1 MKPPLFPMSSL
12 RSLAVSGEDARRF
25 LQNQLSSDLDQV
37 TTTRGQLSAWHDPK
51 GRVLAILRILPQPE
65 GFLLLLNAGLLPTV
79 AQRMQMFVLRA
90 KVQLS
95 PGPQVFALPDSG
107 HEATGVVAGLVLE
120 TEPLSAG
127 CTATVSALRMPG
139 RTGWLL
145 AGELESAASPDA
157 AAEAAWD
164 RAEVEAGLPEVYPE
178 TTGQFVSQMLN
189 LDRIGAVS
197 FTKGCY
203 PGQEIVA
210 RAHHLGRVKRR
221 IRLFRTT
228 GAPPAPGTSLAES
241 RGTVVRAAA
250 GDGACPV
257 LAVVPEDS
265 DGPFALEDGRVLTAA

>member
-1 MKPPLFPMSSL
+1 MKATLFPISSL
-12 RSLAVSGEDARRF
+12 RSLAVSGDDARNF
-25 LQNQLSSDLDQV
+25 LQNLLSSDLDQV
-37 TTTRGQLSAWHDPK
+37 TTTRGQLSGWHDPK
-51 GRVLAILRILPQPE
+51 GRVLAFMRILPQPE

-79 AQRMQMFVLRA
+79 AQRMQMYVLRA
-90 KVQLS
+90 RVRLA
-95 PGPQVFALPDSG
+95 PGPQVFGLP
-107 HEATGVVAGLVLE
+107 EQAQEPTGVLAGLVLE
-120 TEPLSAG
+120 AEPFSAG
-127 CTATVSALRMPG
+127 CTPEVSVLRLPG

-145 AGELESAASPDA
+145 AGELESAARPDA

-221 IRLFRTT
+221 MRLFHTT
-228 GAPPAPGTSLAES
+228 GAPPAPGATLAES

-250 GDGACPV
+250 GDGHCPV

-265 DGPFALEDGRVLTAA
+265 DGAFALEDGRALTAA